1 MKKTV
6 KVILL
11 TSIFVSSAIFVL
23 YLIAFIIGKPDL
35 NKDRYLKLYDD
46 QNEIFYQSINNYS
59 GQYVSLNDV
68 SHYFQEAIV
77 AIEDQRFYEHHGFDI
92 IGIARALKTNITQG
106 KTAQGAS
113 TITQQYARL
122 LYLTNEKTWS
132 RKIKEAFYTMQ
143 LETHLSKKEI
153 LEGYVNNVYFGHGI
167 YGIENAAQYF
177 FNKPAR
183 QLTLNEA
190 SMLAGVVNG
199 PQYYSPLIDEK
210 QAKKRQQLV
219 LNAMVEK
226 NYITKKQMNTVQNEK
241 LILSTNHEIQEN
253 MSSFYY
259 KDTVIDELENLGYYN
274 HQYLNK
280 GLNVYTSYH
289 RDYQDKLNEIIKEK
303 NITSKLQCAFV
314 VVDPQTSKLQ
324 ALIGG
329 MDYSTSQYNRAT
341 KATRQIGST
350 VKPLLYYLA
359 LENGF
364 DATTQ
369 FMCEPTTFQLDDGTS
384 YAPQNFHNKYAYKNI
399 TLAQAIAVSDNIYAM
414 KTHLFLGTEHLYH
427 FLKQYDIDCKNN
439 ASLALGTVNSNIY
452 ELANIYC
459 NIASQ
464 GSYEKIYTIDRIED
478 HDGNIIYQHQSQ
490 RKQTL
495 NKNSCLEL
503 SQLLTGT
510 FDSQFSTY
518 LSATMAT
525 YDPDFTVA
533 CKTGSTDFDN
543 LIVAYT
549 KDILITGWTG
559 YDDNQ
564 EMEKSEE
571 KSFAKEIAMS
581 FLQYRNDQKPLTW
594 YKPTK
599 SLMAIAINPLT
610 GENDENGTVYWFK
623 KEDYHIMA

>member
-11 TSIFVSSAIFVL
+11 TSIFISSAIFVL

-143 LETHLSKKEI
+143 LETHLSKKDI

-219 LNAMVEK
+219 LNAMVEQ

-303 NITSKLQCAFV
+303 NITSQLQCAFV
-314 VVDPQTSKLQ
+314 VIDPQTSQLQ

-478 HDGNIIYQHQSQ
+478 DEGNIIYQHQSQ

>member
-6 KVILL
+6 KIILAASIFTATSILL
-11 TSIFVSSAIFVL
+11 L
-23 YLIAFIIGKPDL
+23 YLIAFFIGKPDL
-35 NKDRYLKLYDD
+35 NSDRYLKLYDD

-92 IGIARALKTNITQG
+92 IGIARAVKTNITRQ
-106 KTAQGAS
+106 KNAQGAS

-143 LETHLSKKEI
+143 LESHLSKKEI

-167 YGIENAAQYF
+167 YGIENASQYF
-177 FNKPAR
+177 FNKSAR
-183 QLTLNEA
+183 TLTLNEA

-199 PQYYSPLIDEK
+199 PQYYSPLIDETN
-210 QAKKRQQLV
+210 AKKRQLLV
-219 LNAMVEK
+219 LNAMLE
-226 NYITKKQMNTVQNEK
+226 NGYITKKQLNTVKKEK
-241 LILSTNHEIQEN
+241 LILSVNHEIQEN

-259 KDTVIDELENLGYYN
+259 KDTVIDELESLGYYN
-274 HQYLNK
+274 NQYLNK
-280 GLNVYTSYH
+280 GLNVYTTYH
-289 RDYQDKLNEIIKEK
+289 SEYQDVLNQSIKDK
-303 NITSKLQCAFV
+303 AMTSKLQCAFV
-314 VVDPQTSKLQ
+314 VVDPQTSSLQ
-324 ALIGG
+324 ALVGG
-329 MDYSTSQYNRAT
+329 MDYSTSQFNRAT

-369 FMCEPTTFQLDDGTS
+369 FMCEPTTFQLDDNAS

-452 ELANIYC
+452 ELANIYT
-459 NIASQ
+459 NIAAK
-464 GSYEKIYTIDRIED
+464 GSYQQIYTIERIED
-478 HDGNIIYQHQSQ
+478 DEGNTLYLHEDQ
-490 RKQTL
+490 RRQTL
-495 NKNSCLEL
+495 SQDSCLEL

-518 LSATMAT
+518 LSATMAS
-525 YDPDFTVA
+525 YDPEFTVA
-533 CKTGSTDFDN
+533 CKTGSTDYDN
-543 LIVAYT
+543 LIVAYAPEV
-549 KDILITGWTG
+549 LIAGWTG
-559 YDDNQ
+559 YDDNTP
-564 EMEKSEE
+564 MENSEE

-581 FLQYRNDQKPLTW
+581 FLQYRNEKKALTW
-594 YKPTK
+594 YQPTRE
-599 SLMAIAINPLT
+599 LIAIAINPLT
-610 GENDENGTVYWFK
+610 GQNDENGTVYWFK
-623 KEDYHIMA
+623 KEDYHVTA

>member
-289 RDYQDKLNEIIKEK
+289 RDYQDKLNDIIKEK

-314 VVDPQTSKLQ
+314 VIDPQTSKVQ

>member
-11 TSIFVSSAIFVL
+11 TSIFASSAIFVL
-23 YLIAFIIGKPDL
+23 YLIAFIIGEPDL

-92 IGIARALKTNITQG
+92 IGITRALKTNITQG

-177 FNKPAR
+177 FNKPAK

-219 LNAMVEK
+219 LNAMVEQ
-226 NYITKKQMNTVQNEK
+226 NYITKNQMNTVKNEK
-241 LILSTNHEIQEN
+241 LILATNHEIQEN

-259 KDTVIDELENLGYYN
+259 KDTVIDELESLGYYS

-289 RDYQDKLNEIIKEK
+289 RDYQDQLNEIIKEK

-414 KTHLFLGTEHLYH
+414 KTHLFLGTDHLYH

-478 HDGNIIYQHQSQ
+478 DDGNIIYQHQTQ
-490 RKQTL
+490 RRQTL
-495 NKNSCLEL
+495 NKTSCLEL

-518 LSATMAT
+518 LSATMAD

-533 CKTGSTDFDN
+533 CKTGSTDYDN

-549 KDILITGWTG
+549 KDILIAGWTG

-581 FLQYRNDQKPLTW
+581 FLQYRNDKKALTW

-599 SLMAIAINPLT
+599 NLTAIAINPLT
-610 GENDENGTVYWFK
+610 GQNDENGTVYWFK
-623 KEDYHIMA
+623 KEDYPIMT